1 MPPWAQ
7 LVAESAAA
15 FDRREGVAHPERAA
29 ETVLLVE
36 DEASVRSLA
45 RRILREE
52 GYLVLEA
59 ENAIEALKVSLMH
72 NGPIQ
77 LLLTDLVMP
86 ELNGRELAQRL
97 APRRPDMRILF
108 MSGYTDHAVLRDGDA
123 KIGDR
128 FLQKPFTPES
138 LTRKV
143 RQVLD
148 TPAEEVEGG
157 REK

>member
-1 MPPWAQ
+1 
-7 LVAESAAA
+7 
-15 FDRREGVAHPERAA
+15 
-29 ETVLLVE
+29 
-36 DEASVRSLA
+36 
-45 RRILREE
+45 
-52 GYLVLEA
+52 
-59 ENAIEALKVSLMH
+59 MH